1 MKGSVVSIASDTKP
15 KIEFV
20 TPLMGFDENTTFELD
35 ALDDDGMFYTMQST
49 SDPSLKLVLADPTPF
64 YPDYDAV
71 INDETAQALDIENEG
86 DGAVLTI
93 VNMSLGME
101 KATMNL
107 FAPIVMN
114 PKSHKALQTLQY
126 GTDDSPLDAPLT
138 RPGA

>member
-1 MKGSVVSIASDTKP
+1 MSIASDTKP

-20 TPLMGFDENTTFELD
+20 TPLMGFEDTSFELD

-49 SDPSLKLVLADPTPF
+49 SDPSLRLVLADPSPF
-64 YPDYDAV
+64 YPEYDAV
-71 INDETAQALDIENEG
+71 INDETAQALDIQDEG

-93 VNMSLGME
+93 VNMAQGME
-101 KATMNL
+101 KATINL
-107 FAPIVMN
+107 FAPIVVN

-126 GTDDSPLDAPLT
+126 GTDDSPLDAPLQ